1 MASVGVQCSHSL
13 LACPFCC
20 LISCAVPE
28 TGPIGV
34 VMFLKYLDKQRE
46 EEGGAFH
53 KLMHG
58 LAGTFF
64 HSGENEPVINLAE
77 TRGVDI
83 RIEKLNKYYGSNHVL
98 KDLDLEILA
107 GETFSIIGPSGTG
120 KSVLLKH
127 IIKLETPDSGEIYI
141 DGVPIFGRKGKTIG
155 RDYRFSMVFQSSA
168 LFNSLTVGEN
178 VGLWL
183 REKRVCKE
191 QRIKEIIREKLAMVG
206 LEGKEGLNTSE
217 LSGGMKKR
225 VAIARS
231 LAMNPDLILYDE
243 PTAEFDP
250 VNTDE
255 LANTILRLKEA
266 TKNTT
271 IIVSHDLN
279 FSLYISDRIAMI
291 HEGRIVEVGSPAE
304 IKASQNPIVRSF
316 IHTTTKGI
324 KLD

>member
-1 MASVGVQCSHSL
+1 
-13 LACPFCC
+13 
-20 LISCAVPE
+20 
-28 TGPIGV
+28 
-34 VMFLKYLDKQRE
+34 MFSKIFDKQGKHV
-46 EEGGAFH
+46 EGTFH

-58 LAGTFF
+58 LTGSLF
-64 HSGENEPVINLAE
+64 HGGEPECRVNLDE
-77 TRGVDI
+77 TRGVGI
-83 RIEKLNKYYGSNHVL
+83 RIEELNKSFGGNHVL
-98 KDLDLEILA
+98 KDVTLEIRA

-141 DGVPIFGRKGKTIG
+141 DDVPIFRTKNKATG

-183 REKRVCKE
+183 REKRICKE
-191 QRIKEIIREKLAMVG
+191 QRIREIIRAKLAMVG
-206 LEGKEGLNTSE
+206 LEGKESLQTSE

-243 PTAEFDP
+243 PTAELDP
-250 VNTDE
+250 ITTDD
-255 LANTILRLKEA
+255 LANTILKLKES

-271 IIVSHDLN
+271 VIVTHDLN
-279 FSLYISDRIAMI
+279 FALYVSDRIAMI
-291 HEGRIVEVGSPAE
+291 HEGRIVEIGTPE
-304 IKASQNPIVRSF
+304 EMKKSQNPIVRSF

-324 KLD
+324 KVD

>member
-1 MASVGVQCSHSL
+1 M
-13 LACPFCC
+13 
-20 LISCAVPE
+20 I
-28 TGPIGV
+28 
-34 VMFLKYLDKQRE
+34 LKYFDKQRE
-46 EEGGAFH
+46 EGGGMFH

-58 LAGTFF
+58 LTGSFF
-64 HSGENEPVINLAE
+64 HGGEPECSVNLDE
-77 TRGVDI
+77 TRGVGI
-83 RIEKLNKYYGSNHVL
+83 RIEKLNKSFGANHVL
-98 KDLDLEILA
+98 KDVELEILA

-141 DGVPIFGRKGKTIG
+141 DDVPIFGPKSKNAG

-183 REKRVCKE
+183 REKRICKE
-191 QRIKEIIREKLAMVG
+191 HKIREIIREKLAMVG

-225 VAIARS
+225 VAVARS

-243 PTAEFDP
+243 PTAELDP
-250 VNTDE
+250 INTDE
-255 LANTILRLKEA
+255 LANTILKLKEN

-271 IIVSHDLN
+271 VIVTHDLN
-279 FSLYISDRIAMI
+279 FALYVSDRIAMI
-291 HEGRIVEVGSPAE
+291 SEGKIVEVGTPAE
-304 IKASQNPIVRSF
+304 IKVSENPVVRSF

-324 KLD
+324 KVD

>member
-1 MASVGVQCSHSL
+1 M
-13 LACPFCC
+13 
-20 LISCAVPE
+20 
-28 TGPIGV
+28 
-34 VMFLKYLDKQRE
+34 
-46 EEGGAFH
+46 FH

-58 LAGTFF
+58 LTGSFF
-64 HSGENEPVINLAE
+64 QGNESETRINLSE
-77 TRGVDI
+77 TRGVGI
-83 RIEKLNKYYGSNHVL
+83 RIEKLNKSFNGNHVL
-98 KDLDLEILA
+98 KDVDLEIRA
-107 GETFSIIGPSGTG
+107 GETFSIIGASGTG

-127 IIKLETPDSGEIYI
+127 IIKLETPDSGEIFI
-141 DGVPIFGRKGKTIG
+141 DDVPIFSTKDKT
-155 RDYRFSMVFQSSA
+155 DVKNYRFSMVFQSSA

-191 QRIKEIIREKLAMVG
+191 QKIKEIIREKLAMVG
-206 LEGKEGLNTSE
+206 LEGKEGLHTSE

-243 PTAEFDP
+243 PTAELDP

-255 LANTILRLKEA
+255 LANTILKLKKS

-271 IIVSHDLN
+271 VIVSHDLN
-279 FSLYISDRIAMI
+279 FALYISDRIGMM
-291 HEGRIVEVGSPAE
+291 HEGRIVEIGTPAE
-304 IKASQNPIVRSF
+304 IKTSQNPIVRGF
-316 IHTTTKGI
+316 VHTTTKGI